1 VLPADIPKNIEV
13 DISHLVFGVEV
24 RVKDLP
30 HSDKLKFLTDEN
42 QMIAHITT
50 VKEEVVAAPEVVADA
65 SGRLRLNPKS
75 SRRASRKSR
84 VKRPRAMPRVR
95 PSPRRPKSLRRKR
108 RNSFWQASEAA
119 GRCFSLRRAKAM
131 SEKLRAKSESC
142 VKLIVGLGNPGIEY
156 QFTPHN
162 LGFLTIDR
170 IANGLGIEVRN
181 RQCRALTARATIAGE
196 PVVLAKPETYM
207 NLSGLSVRELV
218 AEHQVDVTRDLIV
231 IYDEL
236 DLPLGTIRIRQR
248 GGSAGHNGME
258 SILGAL
264 GTDEFLRI
272 RLGIAPD
279 RKVVD
284 GVKYVLTPF
293 RKAQEKVVDEM
304 LDTAAQ
310 AVEVILK
317 EGPAAAM
324 NRFNRKNEAEEG

>member
-1 VLPADIPKNIEV
+1 
-13 DISHLVFGVEV
+13 
-24 RVKDLP
+24 
-30 HSDKLKFLTDEN
+30 
-42 QMIAHITT
+42 M
-50 VKEEVVAAPEVVADA
+50 
-65 SGRLRLNPKS
+65 
-75 SRRASRKSR
+75 
-84 VKRPRAMPRVR
+84 
-95 PSPRRPKSLRRKR
+95 
-108 RNSFWQASEAA
+108 
-119 GRCFSLRRAKAM
+119 
-131 SEKLRAKSESC
+131 
-142 VKLIVGLGNPGIEY
+142 KLIVGLGNPGIEY

-170 IANGLGIEVRN
+170 IAGERGIEVRN
-181 RQCRALTARATIAGE
+181 RQCRALTARAEIAGQ

-218 AEHQVDVTRDLIV
+218 DEHQVDVKTDLIV

-236 DLPLGTIRIRQR
+236 DLALGTIRIRQR
-248 GGSAGHNGME
+248 GSSAGHNGME

-279 RKVVD
+279 RKVGD

-293 RKAQEKVVDEM
+293 RKAQDKVVDEI
-304 LDTAAQ
+304 LDTTAQ

-324 NRFNRKNEAEEG
+324 NRFNRKNEPDAEPPAK